1 MELDAA
7 IFDLGG
13 VLTTPILA
21 SFQAYERELGL
32 PEHTFIRMLPMRS
45 AEGAD
50 PDFHLLETGRIS
62 EEEYYARL
70 RRHIEAD
77 LGAEIGWPDEPASI
91 RAGLWGAIRRNDE
104 MIDVVRDIARH
115 YPVGLLT
122 NNVKEWSDWRN
133 AYPLEIFDVVVDSW
147 EVGVR
152 KPDPAIFRIT
162 CSKLGVEPHRASFV
176 DDIPDFVESA
186 RQVGLVARVFT
197 TTEEVVGWLRPLF
210 PKAFAS
216 PGAAGLGGSD

>member
-13 VLTTPILA
+13 VLTTPILE

-32 PEHTFIRMLPMRS
+32 PEHTLIRMLPMRS
-45 AEGAD
+45 DEAAE

-62 EEEYYARL
+62 EETYYARL
-70 RRHIEAD
+70 RSHIEHD
-77 LGAEIGWPDEPASI
+77 LGSRIEWPDDAAEI
-91 RAGLWGAIRRNDE
+91 RRGLWGTIRRNDE
-104 MIDVVRDIARH
+104 MVDVVREIARH
-115 YPVGLLT
+115 YPVALLT
-122 NNVKEWSDWRN
+122 NNVKEWTDWRR

-162 CSKLGVEPHRASFV
+162 CDKLGVEPHRASFV

-186 RQVGLVARVFT
+186 KQVGLVARVFT
-197 TTEEVVGWLRPLF
+197 TTGETVEWLRPHF
-210 PKAFAS
+210 PKAFVS
-216 PGAAGLGGSD
+216 